1 MIQNKIN
8 FAILSTNYGRS
19 AIRVL
24 KLWEEKKLPDNVNIE
39 VVVYQ
44 NLPSGAAEYADNLG
58 IKTVRVN
65 KEDFKTREAFEQKLL
80 DVMTENKI
88 DYIFLLAFSYL
99 IKHDLLKQYADRII
113 NIHPSL
119 LPAFKGHK
127 AIQQAMEYG
136 VAYSGIT
143 THFIDMHMDKGKI
156 IAQLPIRFF
165 KNDTFEDIDKRYME
179 NSDQILLETFN
190 EIVNG

>member
-1 MIQNKIN
+1 MNQDKIN
-8 FAILSTNYGRS
+8 WAILSTNYGRS

-24 KLWEEKKLPDNVNIE
+24 KLFEDKKLPDNVNINL
-39 VVVYQ
+39 VVYQ
-44 NLPSGAAEYADNLG
+44 NLPSGAAEYAQKLG
-58 IKTVRVN
+58 IKTVRIN
-65 KEDFKTREAFEQKLL
+65 KENYNSRREFEDALL
-80 DVMTENKI
+80 EVMINNQI
-88 DYIFLLAFSYL
+88 GYIFLLAFSYL
-99 IKHDLLKQYADRII
+99 LKHRLLEEYENKIV

-136 VAYSGIT
+136 VTYSGIT

-156 IAQLPIRFF
+156 IAQLPIRFY
-165 KNDTFEDIDKRYME
+165 KSDSFEDIDRRYME
-179 NSDQILLETFN
+179 NSDKILIETFN